1 MTLNNSY
8 GSKSVRLRLS
18 NNQIFLSDWDLMR
31 FSTSNLT
38 TDMENTVNEIKKA
51 VYKYGGIIDPRTGN
65 TQFPNTNWNGQ
76 ISLF

>member
-31 FSTSNLT
+31 FTTSNLT

-51 VYKYGGIIDPRTGN
+51 VYKY
-65 TQFPNTNWNGQ
+65 
-76 ISLF
+76 